1 VNGAG
6 RLLDNMRNKVTK
18 MSDFLL
24 INNRANNKNTEFVF
38 VCISDKDV
46 LSVVAFGT
54 SFLLKE
60 EENG

>member
-1 VNGAG
+1 
-6 RLLDNMRNKVTK
+6 LDNMKIKVTK
-18 MSDFLL
+18 MCDFLL

>member
-1 VNGAG
+1 
-6 RLLDNMRNKVTK
+6 MKIKVTK

-38 VCISDKDV
+38 ICVSDKDV

-54 SFLLKE
+54 FFY
-60 EENG
+60 